1 MQKSK
6 PFFDEVEIGT
16 EIPPLAIGPVDR
28 NKIIQMAILLKDPN
42 PIHLDRVYAKERNLP
57 DIIQQGPFNMA
68 SLYRVLTEWLH
79 SPSDINKIHMRLAN
93 NVFPGDRLTNRGMV
107 KQKYVKDE
115 QNYIVCEIWQE
126 NQNGVKT
133 ITGEA
138 TVIFPI
144 KG

>member
-1 MQKSK
+1 MQKPK
-6 PFFDEVEIGT
+6 PFFDEVEIGS
-16 EIPPLAIGPVDR
+16 EVPPLVVGPVDR

-42 PIHLDRVYAKERNLP
+42 PIHLDRVYAKERGLP
-57 DIIQQGPFNMA
+57 DVIQQGPFNMA

-79 SPSDINKIHMRLAN
+79 SPSDIKKIHMRLAN
-93 NVFPGDRLTNRGMV
+93 NVFPGDRLTNRGLV

-126 NQNGVKT
+126 NHNGVKT

-138 TVIFPI
+138 TAVLPI
-144 KG
+144 RH